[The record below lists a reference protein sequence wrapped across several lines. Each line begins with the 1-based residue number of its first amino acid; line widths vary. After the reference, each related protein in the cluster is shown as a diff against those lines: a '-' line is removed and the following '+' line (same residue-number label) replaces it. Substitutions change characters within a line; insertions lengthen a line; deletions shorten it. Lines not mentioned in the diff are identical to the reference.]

1 MTVSNDKRLEYMK
14 ENLVS
19 ELLCT
24 DVDAARTVQ
33 FLHKAVQDTIDSGLV
48 PEMVQE
54 HYQWYSNVLVQEL
67 TGVNILVYRSEV
79 DSDRYAACAFTS
91 NDIDH
96 HVIGYGLTAQV
107 TFSTCSACL
116 KSLMLN
122 LKNLAKE
129 LGMSWVKLQHR
140 VGNNTYRTKIYNV
153 R

>member
-1 MTVSNDKRLEYMK
+1 MK

-54 HYQWYSNVLVQEL
+54 HYPWYSNVLVQEL

-79 DSDRYAACAFTS
+79 DSNRYAACAFTS

-96 HVIGYGLTAQV
+96 HVLGYGLTAQV

-122 LKNLAKE
+122 IKSLAKE

>member
-1 MTVSNDKRLEYMK
+1 MK

-24 DVDAARTVQ
+24 DVDAVRTVQ

-48 PEMVQE
+48 PEMTQE
-54 HYQWYSNVLVQEL
+54 NYLWYSNVLVQEL

-79 DSDRYAACAFTS
+79 DSNRYAACAFTS

-96 HVIGYGLTAQV
+96 HVLGYGLTAQV
-107 TFSTCSACL
+107 TFSTCGVCL

-122 LKNLAKE
+122 LKSLAKE

-140 VGNNTYRTKIYNV
+140 VGNNTYRTRIYNV

>member
-1 MTVSNDKRLEYMK
+1 MK

-54 HYQWYSNVLVQEL
+54 HYQWYSNALVQEL

-79 DSDRYAACAFTS
+79 DSNRYAACAFTS

-107 TFSTCSACL
+107 TFSTCGVCL

-122 LKNLAKE
+122 LKSLAKE

>member
-1 MTVSNDKRLEYMK
+1 MK

-79 DSDRYAACAFTS
+79 DSNRYAACAFTS

-96 HVIGYGLTAQV
+96 HVVGYGLTAQV
-107 TFSTCSACL
+107 TFSTCGVCL

>member
-1 MTVSNDKRLEYMK
+1 MK

-79 DSDRYAACAFTS
+79 DSNRYAACAFTS

-96 HVIGYGLTAQV
+96 HVVGHGLTAQV
-107 TFSTCSACL
+107 TFSTCSVCL

-140 VGNNTYRTKIYNV
+140 VGNNTYRTKIYIM
-153 R
+153 

>member
-1 MTVSNDKRLEYMK
+1 MK

-33 FLHKAVQDTIDSGLV
+33 FLHKVVQDTIDSGLV

-79 DSDRYAACAFTS
+79 DSNRYAACAFTS

-96 HVIGYGLTAQV
+96 HVVGYGLTAQV
-107 TFSTCSACL
+107 TFSTCSVCL

>member
-1 MTVSNDKRLEYMK
+1 MK

-79 DSDRYAACAFTS
+79 DSNRYAACAFTS

-96 HVIGYGLTAQV
+96 HVVGYGLTAQV
-107 TFSTCSACL
+107 TFSTCGVCL

-122 LKNLAKE
+122 IKSLAKE

>member
-1 MTVSNDKRLEYMK
+1 MK

-19 ELLCT
+19 EILCT
-24 DVDAARTVQ
+24 DVDAVRTVQ

-54 HYQWYSNVLVQEL
+54 NSEWYSNVLVQEL
-67 TGVNILVYRSEV
+67 TGVNILVYRNEI
-79 DSDRYAACAFTS
+79 DSTRYAACAFTS

-96 HVIGYGLTAQV
+96 HILGYGLTPQV
-107 TFSTCSACL
+107 TFSTCSVCL

-122 LKNLAKE
+122 LKNLAHE
-129 LGMSWVKLQHR
+129 LGMSWFKLQHR
-140 VGNNTYRTKIYNV
+140 VGKNTYRTKIYNV

>member
-1 MTVSNDKRLEYMK
+1 MK

-24 DVDAARTVQ
+24 DVDAAHTVQ

-79 DSDRYAACAFTS
+79 DSNRYAACAFTS
-91 NDIDH
+91 SDIDH
-96 HVIGYGLTAQV
+96 HVLGYGLTAQA
-107 TFSTCSACL
+107 TFSTCSVCL

>member
-79 DSDRYAACAFTS
+79 DSNRYAACAFTS

-96 HVIGYGLTAQV
+96 HVVGHGLTAQV
-107 TFSTCSACL
+107 TFSTCSVCL

-122 LKNLAKE
+122 LKSLAKE

-140 VGNNTYRTKIYNV
+140 VGNNTYRTKVYNV

>member
-1 MTVSNDKRLEYMK
+1 MK

-79 DSDRYAACAFTS
+79 DSNRYAACAFTS

-96 HVIGYGLTAQV
+96 HVVGYGLTAQV
-107 TFSTCSACL
+107 TFSTCGVCL

-122 LKNLAKE
+122 LKSLAKE

>member
-1 MTVSNDKRLEYMK
+1 MK

-79 DSDRYAACAFTS
+79 DSNRYAACAFTS

-96 HVIGYGLTAQV
+96 HVLGYGLTAQV
-107 TFSTCSACL
+107 TFSTCGVCL

-122 LKNLAKE
+122 IKSLAKE

>member
-1 MTVSNDKRLEYMK
+1 MK

-67 TGVNILVYRSEV
+67 TGVNILVYRSEA
-79 DSDRYAACAFTS
+79 DSTRYAACAFTS
-91 NDIDH
+91 SDVDH
-96 HVIGYGLTAQV
+96 HILGYGLTAQV
-107 TFSTCSACL
+107 TFSTCGVCL

-122 LKNLAKE
+122 LKSLAKE

-140 VGNNTYRTKIYNV
+140 VGKNMYRTKIYNV

>member
-1 MTVSNDKRLEYMK
+1 MK

-19 ELLCT
+19 EILCT
-24 DVDAARTVQ
+24 DVDAVRTVQ
-33 FLHKAVQDTIDSGLV
+33 FLHKVVQDTIDSGLV

-79 DSDRYAACAFTS
+79 DSNRYAACAFTS

-96 HVIGYGLTAQV
+96 HVVGYGLTAQA
-107 TFSTCSACL
+107 TFSTCSVCL

-122 LKNLAKE
+122 LKSLAKE

-140 VGNNTYRTKIYNV
+140 IGVHTYRAKLYNV

>member
-1 MTVSNDKRLEYMK
+1 MK

-79 DSDRYAACAFTS
+79 DSNRYAACAFTS

-96 HVIGYGLTAQV
+96 HVVGNGLTAQV
-107 TFSTCSACL
+107 TFSTCSVCL

-122 LKNLAKE
+122 LKSLAKE

>member
-1 MTVSNDKRLEYMK
+1 MK

-79 DSDRYAACAFTS
+79 DSNRYAACAFTS

-96 HVIGYGLTAQV
+96 HVVGYGLTAQV
-107 TFSTCSACL
+107 TFSTCRVCL

-122 LKNLAKE
+122 IKSLAKE

-140 VGNNTYRTKIYNV
+140 VGNNTYRTRIYNV

>member
-1 MTVSNDKRLEYMK
+1 MK

-24 DVDAARTVQ
+24 DVNAARTVQ

-54 HYQWYSNVLVQEL
+54 NYQWYSNVLVQEL

-79 DSDRYAACAFTS
+79 DSNRYAACAFTS
-91 NDIDH
+91 NDMDH
-96 HVIGYGLTAQV
+96 HVLGYGLTAQV
-107 TFSTCSACL
+107 TFSTCNVCL

-122 LKNLAKE
+122 LKSLAKE

>member
-1 MTVSNDKRLEYMK
+1 MK

-54 HYQWYSNVLVQEL
+54 NYQWYSNVLVQEL

-79 DSDRYAACAFTS
+79 DSNRYAACAFTS

-107 TFSTCSACL
+107 TFSTCRVCL

-122 LKNLAKE
+122 LKSLAKE

>member
-1 MTVSNDKRLEYMK
+1 MK

-79 DSDRYAACAFTS
+79 DSNRYAACAFTS

-96 HVIGYGLTAQV
+96 HVVGYGLIAQV
-107 TFSTCSACL
+107 TFSTCSVCL

-122 LKNLAKE
+122 LKSLTKE

>member
-1 MTVSNDKRLEYMK
+1 MK

-48 PEMVQE
+48 PEMVHE

-79 DSDRYAACAFTS
+79 DSNRYAACAFTS

-96 HVIGYGLTAQV
+96 HVVGYGLPAQV
-107 TFSTCSACL
+107 TFSTCSVCL

-122 LKNLAKE
+122 LKSLTKE

>member
-1 MTVSNDKRLEYMK
+1 MK

-48 PEMVQE
+48 PEMTQE
-54 HYQWYSNVLVQEL
+54 NYLWYSNVLVQEL

-79 DSDRYAACAFTS
+79 DSNRYAACAFTS

-96 HVIGYGLTAQV
+96 HVVGYGLTAQV

-122 LKNLAKE
+122 LKSLAKE

>member
-1 MTVSNDKRLEYMK
+1 MK

-79 DSDRYAACAFTS
+79 DSNRYAACAFTS

-96 HVIGYGLTAQV
+96 HVVGYGFTAQV
-107 TFSTCSACL
+107 TFSTCSVCL

-122 LKNLAKE
+122 LKSLAKE

>member
-19 ELLCT
+19 EILCT
-24 DVDAARTVQ
+24 DVDVVRTVQ

-54 HYQWYSNVLVQEL
+54 HYQRYSNVLVQEL

-79 DSDRYAACAFTS
+79 DSNRYAACAFTS

-96 HVIGYGLTAQV
+96 HVVGYGLTAQV
-107 TFSTCSACL
+107 TFSTCSVCL

-122 LKNLAKE
+122 LKSLAKE